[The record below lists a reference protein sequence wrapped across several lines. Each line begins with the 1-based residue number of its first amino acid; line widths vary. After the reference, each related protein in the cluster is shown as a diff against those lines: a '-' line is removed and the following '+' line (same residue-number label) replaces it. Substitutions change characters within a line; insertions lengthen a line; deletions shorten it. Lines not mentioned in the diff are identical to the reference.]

1 MNWLFDTEGKSV
13 TSHAKKVVSDMH
25 TKLDQQALYIN
36 KLESVVENLKH
47 SSTSP
52 IETEI
57 ALLEK
62 RKLRLQ
68 DELLETDRLI
78 LKHKKMLQDAK
89 SDIDGIVSGAY
100 VVGNIG
106 NSVKVRNLA
115 SKSNARSDIA
125 LPLNASVVNQDTFLH
140 LDLEEENELVD
151 TVKGSEENFLFLLH
165 RNSIDDVFVYAV
177 ASNGGEDDDD
187 ASTRY
192 VIDTYKLPDYSDYST
207 RQDISSFERMVA
219 YGAKTSPN
227 QDRDDPELSEL
238 TDFIV
243 PSQIV
248 GSPAD
253 GDGSMSGNSAIVLL
267 KCKGELLTSIEVP
280 LAPDVVIDIWRVEA
294 VSLVGRNVYGI
305 DEQSLLKGAP
315 RFIATTSIQDVRC
328 AILTRIYVVSEVRWG
343 LPTVI
348 SVELYGNA
356 VTADSRGVKS
366 FRSLSEVVEVA

>member
-1 MNWLFDTEGKSV
+1 M

-165 RNSIDDVFVYAV
+165 CNSIDDVFVYVV

-248 GSPAD
+248 GSLAD